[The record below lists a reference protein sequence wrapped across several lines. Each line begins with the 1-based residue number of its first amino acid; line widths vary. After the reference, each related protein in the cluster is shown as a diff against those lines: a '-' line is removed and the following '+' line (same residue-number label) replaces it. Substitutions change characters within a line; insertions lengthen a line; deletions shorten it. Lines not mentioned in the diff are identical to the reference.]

1 MTGNP
6 TYDALIRAALFSLA
20 ALFWVIVL
28 VRMAGVRSLSKM
40 TAFDFV
46 VTLAT
51 GSLLATAG
59 SASGW
64 TAFVQTVAA
73 MTVLLV
79 AQEGLTVVRRS
90 PRLRRLIE
98 NEPLL
103 LMRDG
108 DYIEGAMRRGR
119 VTHDDLRAKIRA
131 VDLSGPREVSLMILE
146 TTGDISIL
154 TTPPSGEKMTS
165 GVRGIDR

>member
-1 MTGNP
+1 M
-6 TYDALIRAALFSLA
+6 ALDSE
-20 ALFWVIVL
+20 
-28 VRMAGVRSLSKM
+28 
-40 TAFDFV
+40 
-46 VTLAT
+46 TLDQ
-51 GSLLATAG
+51 LLD
-59 SASGW
+59 S
-64 TAFVQTVAA
+64 
-73 MTVLLV
+73 
-79 AQEGLTVVRRS
+79 VVRFVRES
-90 PRLRRLIE
+90 HVRNGCIIIYSRHTTAAIKVNE

-131 VDLSGPREVSLMILE
+131 ADLSGPREVSLMILE